1 MGRDGIAYLA
11 VADADAGRRIP
22 FAFLAQLESSF
33 HQMGGSDGTGGP
45 MPSNL
50 SSFSTTMDELRHQFN
65 ETPDAD
71 PIQRA
76 QAELGSV
83 KDIITKNVEQILSR
97 GEQLDLLVDRTDS
110 AAHQSLA
117 FRRRAVS
124 LRREMWWRNT
134 RIVALMCVCGL
145 VRAQQFRIFTD
156 MPGTLLLFVSHA
168 VFISDP
174 LLRGRWWCVG
184 RHGGHLKCLRLGWL
198 DSGSVWCCIRRLC
211 YVEL

>member
-1 MGRDGIAYLA
+1 MQHAETSRLSYAFEQWLFHYMGRDGIAYLA

-33 HQMGGSDGTGGP
+33 HQMGGLDGTGGP

-145 VRAQQFRIFTD
+145 V
-156 MPGTLLLFVSHA
+156 LLTFFLE
-168 VFISDP
+168 D
-174 LLRGRWWCVG
+174 
-184 RHGGHLKCLRLGWL
+184 WL
-198 DSGSVWCCIRRLC
+198 SLIHI
-211 YVEL
+211 

>member
-1 MGRDGIAYLA
+1 MQHAETSRLSYAFEQWLFHYMGRDGIAYLA

-33 HQMGGSDGTGGP
+33 QQMGGSDGTGGL

-50 SSFSTTMDELRHQFN
+50 SSFSTTMDQLRHQFN

-145 VRAQQFRIFTD
+145 VRAQQFRI
-156 MPGTLLLFVSHA
+156 LLTCQALFYFLYHMLFS
-168 VFISDP
+168 
-174 LLRGRWWCVG
+174 
-184 RHGGHLKCLRLGWL
+184 
-198 DSGSVWCCIRRLC
+198 
-211 YVEL
+211 